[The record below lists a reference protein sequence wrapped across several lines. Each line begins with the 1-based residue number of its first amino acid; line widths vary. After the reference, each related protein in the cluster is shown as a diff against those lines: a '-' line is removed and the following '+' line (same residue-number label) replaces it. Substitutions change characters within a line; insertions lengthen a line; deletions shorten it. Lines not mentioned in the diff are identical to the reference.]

1 MASPRG
7 GNGNP
12 LQYSCLENPVDRRAW
27 WAAIDGVA
35 QSRTWLTRLSS
46 SSSKDNLHIYPKQ
59 DKNINHL
66 IFSIQSSHEAVG
78 KKIYLCIFTLFQII
92 TLLETDFWIGSFS
105 HPIFTYEYTIQGMPS
120 PYYTKTG
127 RDIHSLYDILKYA
140 HLSIEVLPIPEIFM
154 QFTAQ

>member
-1 MASPRG
+1 MAPHSSVLAWRSPGMGSLAGCRRWG
-7 GNGNP
+7 RTESDTTERLHFHFPLSCIGERNGNP
-12 LQYSCLENPVDRRAW
+12 LQCSCLENPRDGGAW

-92 TLLETDFWIGSFS
+92 TLLETDF
-105 HPIFTYEYTIQGMPS
+105 
-120 PYYTKTG
+120 
-127 RDIHSLYDILKYA
+127 
-140 HLSIEVLPIPEIFM
+140 
-154 QFTAQ
+154 